1 MRRVLWRNL
10 VSLSTLLLAVACAG
24 DKDTNDTEAVIAS
37 GGAVTGF
44 CDGVLQIARAES
56 AGFAS
61 LRAKPIG
68 MSAWT
73 GRVIPKGFRSCS
85 VEGSARFRAEYVCW
99 GDDAQGDDGS
109 ALQGAFD
116 QTSKAVDSCLASS
129 TPGHRYQ
136 RSQTFEFAGGE
147 RIALWRDMAGGPG
160 PGFSLKI
167 EENLS
172 RAGRYSIRLGTM
184 TLR

>member
-1 MRRVLWRNL
+1 MRCVLWRNL
-10 VSLSTLLLAVACAG
+10 VPLSALLLAVACAG
-24 DKDTNDTEAVIAS
+24 DKDNSDTNAAIAA

-44 CDGVLQIARAES
+44 CNAVIQIANAEPT
-56 AGFAS
+56 GFAG

-68 MSAWT
+68 MSAWA
-73 GRVIPKGFRSCS
+73 GRVIPEGFRSCS

-99 GDDAQGDDGS
+99 GEDTQGSDGS
-109 ALQGAFD
+109 ALRNSFD
-116 QTSKAVDSCLASS
+116 QASQAIDSCLARGAA
-129 TPGHRYQ
+129 GHRYQ
-136 RSQTFEFAGGE
+136 RSQTFDFAGGE

-172 RAGRYSIRLGTM
+172 QAGRYSIRLGTM